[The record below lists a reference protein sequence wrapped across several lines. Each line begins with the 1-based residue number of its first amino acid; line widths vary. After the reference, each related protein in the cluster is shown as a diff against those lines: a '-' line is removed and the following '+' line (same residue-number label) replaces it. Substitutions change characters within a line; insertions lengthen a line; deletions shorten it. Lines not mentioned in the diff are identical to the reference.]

1 MPNWK
6 LPIQR
11 ASKTWLASA
20 SMALPTR
27 TRKTFP
33 ATSCASRLSLR
44 SARMTLMRAMMPA
57 AVDGGAGA
65 TFSESTSVTGSL
77 CAGGGRVANDGKA
90 IVFP

>member
-20 SMALPTR
+20 SSALPTR

-33 ATSCASRLSLR
+33 AMSCANRLSLR
-44 SARMTLMRAMMPA
+44 SARMALMHAMMPA
-57 AVDGGAGA
+57 AVSGGTGA
-65 TFSESTSVTGSL
+65 TF
-77 CAGGGRVANDGKA
+77 
-90 IVFP
+90 